1 MTMSVDAML
10 SSIKNLGSTAVE
22 MIQTRLELFS
32 SDIQIGWQ
40 RLLSILVLVIITLF
54 SLLFGLVLLAI
65 LIVVLYWDSHR
76 VLVLSLMT
84 GGFLSIGILLA
95 LLVRVQ
101 INAMPRLFEA
111 SLGELAKDR
120 DHLA

>member
-1 MTMSVDAML
+1 MTMSVDAIL

-40 RLLSILVLVIITLF
+40 RLLSVLVLVIITLF

-76 VLVLSLMT
+76 VLVLSLVT

-95 LLVRVQ
+95 LYVRAQ

-120 DHLA
+120 EHLT

>member
-1 MTMSVDAML
+1 MTMSVDAIL

-40 RLLSILVLVIITLF
+40 RLLSVLVLVIITLF

-95 LLVRVQ
+95 LYVRAQ

-120 DHLA
+120 EHLT